1 MAEEAAEPS
10 PHPPPTVILS
20 LFLSFIF
27 FFFFPDLGL
36 YKKWETDRIWIK
48 FVVN

>member
-1 MAEEAAEPS
+1 MAEEAAEPA

-20 LFLSFIF
+20 LFLLFI

>member
-27 FFFFPDLGL
+27 FFFPDLGL

>member
-1 MAEEAAEPS
+1 MAEEAAEPA

-20 LFLSFIF
+20 LSLSLSFIF
-27 FFFFPDLGL
+27 SDLGL